1 MLFKIFYEDLRGS
14 AKFNKALFEGS
25 DERILMKSICVF
37 CSSSDSI
44 DEIYF
49 KTAID
54 LGCQIG
60 DLNLDLVYGGG
71 GIGLM
76 GAVARSVHK
85 NGGRVVGV
93 FPEFLREKDEGF
105 EYVEADELIIAE
117 TMRIRKAIMDERSD
131 AFIALPGGV
140 GTLEEAIEIMSMKQL
155 GLTDK
160 PLVFVNTN
168 NFYDGLISNLREMV
182 GLKFVKS
189 STLELFAV
197 CPDPSSALEFILSYQ
212 PKK

>member
-1 MLFKIFYEDLRGS
+1 
-14 AKFNKALFEGS
+14 
-25 DERILMKSICVF
+25 MKSICVF

-44 DEIYF
+44 DEVYF

-105 EYVEADELIIAE
+105 EYIEADELIIAE
-117 TMRIRKAIMDERSD
+117 TMRIRKAIMDERAD
-131 AFIALPGGV
+131 AFIVLPGGI

-160 PLVFVNTN
+160 PLAFVNTN
-168 NFYDGLISNLREMV
+168 NFYDSLISNFQMMV
-182 GLKFVKS
+182 GLKFAKS
-189 STLELFAV
+189 SILDLFAV
-197 CPDPSSALEFILSYQ
+197 CPNPSSALEFILSYKS
-212 PKK
+212 KKKDNKYL

>member
-1 MLFKIFYEDLRGS
+1 
-14 AKFNKALFEGS
+14 
-25 DERILMKSICVF
+25 MKSICVF

-44 DEIYF
+44 DEVYF

-60 DLNLDLVYGGG
+60 GLNLDLVYGGG

-76 GAVARSVHK
+76 GAVARAVHK

-93 FPEFLREKDEGF
+93 FPEFLREKNEGF
-105 EYVEADELIIAE
+105 EYIEADELIIAE
-117 TMRIRKAIMDERSD
+117 TMRIRKAIMDERAD
-131 AFIALPGGV
+131 AFIVLPGGI

-160 PLVFVNTN
+160 PLAFVNTN
-168 NFYDGLISNLREMV
+168 NFYDSLISNFQMMV
-182 GLKFVKS
+182 GLKFAKS
-189 STLELFAV
+189 SILDLFAV
-197 CPDPSSALEFILSYQ
+197 CPNPSSALEFILSYKS
-212 PKK
+212 KKKDNKCL

>member
-1 MLFKIFYEDLRGS
+1 MEH
-14 AKFNKALFEGS
+14 

-93 FPEFLREKDEGF
+93 FPEFFREKDEDF
-105 EYVEADELIIAE
+105 EYVEADEL
-117 TMRIRKAIMDERSD
+117 
-131 AFIALPGGV
+131 
-140 GTLEEAIEIMSMKQL
+140 IEIMSMKQL

-168 NFYDGLISNLREMV
+168 NFYDGLISNLRKMV
-182 GLKFVKS
+182 SLKFVKS

>member
-1 MLFKIFYEDLRGS
+1 MGHKESVSI
-14 AKFNKALFEGS
+14 
-25 DERILMKSICVF
+25 KSICVF
-37 CSSSDSI
+37 CSSSNSI
-44 DEIYF
+44 DDVYF
-49 KTAID
+49 ETATD
-54 LGCQIG
+54 LGHRIG
-60 DLNLDLVYGGG
+60 QLGLGLVYGGAS
-71 GIGLM
+71 IGLM
-76 GAVARSVHK
+76 GAIARATHEK
-85 NGGRVVGV
+85 GGRVLGV
-93 FPEFLREKDEGF
+93 IPEFFRDKDKNF
-105 EYVEADELIIAE
+105 EYSKADELIIVE
-117 TMRIRKAIMDERSD
+117 TMRIRKAVMDERAD

-168 NFYDGLISNLREMV
+168 NFYDGLISNLRKMV
-182 GLKFVKS
+182 SLKFVKS